1 MAELEKA
8 GFGKMQHQAIAD
20 TIARSAEAEGTV
32 MNREHGSEFAHH
44 FGKGIAYSPEEAETH
59 ALALAAL
66 IGDIVDPLI
75 PGDRTGLDKTKADL
89 IAHKEAEEAQH
100 FTTLGNVF
108 ERGWE
113 SLAEKGSD
121 WIAEQAGRKL
131 VFVPAAI
138 AFSLVPS
145 LCAITGMAMA
155 DVAADLYGE
164 TLYRTG
170 KGEPLEAVTYAI
182 PLGLLQRLVP
192 SSAAMPAV
200 RTLKDLAPRLG
211 RMILQGIVNAAQDEQ
226 VENVAKRDKGQ
237 KVEERKTKGKK

>member
-1 MAELEKA
+1 MPKRKNRLILFCSSAPRHGAFHRHKA
-8 GFGKMQHQAIAD
+8 GAD
-20 TIARSAEAEGTV
+20 
-32 MNREHGSEFAHH
+32 
-44 FGKGIAYSPEEAETH
+44 
-59 ALALAAL
+59 
-66 IGDIVDPLI
+66 
-75 PGDRTGLDKTKADL
+75 
-89 IAHKEAEEAQH
+89 AQR
-100 FTTLGNVF
+100 FMTLGNVF

-113 SLAEKGSD
+113 SMAEKGGN

-145 LCAITGMAMA
+145 LCAVTGMAIL

-170 KGEPLEAVTYAI
+170 KGEPLEALTFGI

-192 SSAAMPAV
+192 SGSAMPVV
-200 RTLKDLAPRLG
+200 RTLKDLAHRLE
-211 RMILQGIVNAAQDEQ
+211 RMILQSVVNAAQDEQ
-226 VENVAKRDKGQ
+226 VENAAKRAEGQ

>member
-1 MAELEKA
+1 
-8 GFGKMQHQAIAD
+8 
-20 TIARSAEAEGTV
+20 

-44 FGKGIAYSPEEAETH
+44 VGKGIAYSPEEAETH

-226 VENVAKRDKGQ
+226 VENVANRKKKKGPQEQ
-237 KVEERKTKGKK
+237 KNRTK